1 MRILLTVLLLLLPLA
16 CNTGCGGGRPD
27 PRANPDFD
35 EAAYDDVD
43 AASDALFEEAGTK
56 P

>member
-1 MRILLTVLLLLLPLA
+1 MRMLFVLLLSVVSLTWTA
-16 CNTGCGGGRPD
+16 GCGGRPD

-35 EAAYDDVD
+35 QAAYDDVD

-56 P
+56 R